1 MSNESAL
8 DKSNKRQPV
17 TLTETD
23 CKALLQRCEEA
34 ITDICEECHYDITN
48 IKPINWGYIAT
59 RIGQDIFSPI
69 HYVVQMPNASG
80 KSYVN
85 GRYLDENILLLY
97 TQIYRPLCLKYGQI
111 VCSDHFLAMIS
122 VESQSIMHM
131 WERRGHL
138 TSGMVNLH
146 QILVNDRERTLSAA
160 MLSSNH
166 NPVKF
171 LAIGNH
177 EFAWNE
183 TKRQKPIENKPV
195 LSLSEVPDL
204 TGIELSN
211 NIALPDFGDDE

>member
-34 ITDICEECHYDITN
+34 IADICEECRYDITSL
-48 IKPINWGYIAT
+48 KPTNWSYIVN
-59 RIGQDIFSPI
+59 RIGQDIFAPI
-69 HYVVQMPNASG
+69 HYIVQMPTEKGTYKGGA
-80 KSYVN
+80 
-85 GRYLDENILLLY
+85 YLDDNMLLLY
-97 TQIYRPLCLKYGQI
+97 DRVYLPLCLKYGQI
-111 VCSDHFLAMIS
+111 VSTHAYLRFLSI
-122 VESQSIMHM
+122 ESQDISHQWETRGKVTSNSVSI
-131 WERRGHL
+131 RQRL
-138 TSGMVNLH
+138 LS
-146 QILVNDRERTLSAA
+146 DREQTLSNA
-160 MLSSNH
+160 MLSSGH

-177 EFAWNE
+177 EFGWNE
-183 TKRQKPIENKPV
+183 TRRQKTIVNRPV